1 MINRLGP
8 RGIPTSRACCE
19 DDYVGADPLDGAGQ
33 VCCAR
38 VLDALD
44 DGRGAE
50 AFDVAALGWVADYG
64 VHCVGSRDEFLGQV
78 SGYFS

>member
-1 MINRLGP
+1 MVNRLGP
-8 RGIPTSRACCE
+8 RRVPTARACGE
-19 DDYVGADPLDGAGQ
+19 YDYVGVDPLDGAGQ
-33 VCCAR
+33 VGCAR

-50 AFDVAALGWVADYG
+50 ASYVAALGWVADYG
-64 VHCVGSRDEFLGQV
+64 VHCVGGRDEFLGQV